1 MRNVEKNYKLISSFL
16 FCFDWMKK
24 NNSSFFFGD
33 VRSKFNF
40 FGITLPNDWA
50 LAKLFLVMLREN
62 KLNVE
67 ARLQYT
73 LLFFFMV
80 IKVKI

>member
-1 MRNVEKNYKLISSFL
+1 MRNVENNYKLISSFL

-24 NNSSFFFGD
+24 NNSIFFFPH
-33 VRSKFNF
+33 VRSKVNF
-40 FGITLPNDWA
+40 SAITHPNDWA

>member
-1 MRNVEKNYKLISSFL
+1 M
-16 FCFDWMKK
+16 
-24 NNSSFFFGD
+24 
-33 VRSKFNF
+33 RSKVNF
-40 FGITLPNDWA
+40 SAITHPNDWA

-73 LLFFFMV
+73 LLFFFYGDKGEDLMSV
-80 IKVKI
+80 CCDNQPD